1 MKTPFVNAFGIAKKD
16 IVCLSGAGGKTSLL
30 YRLAQEAK
38 ALGYRVLVTTTTHL
52 LMPTVDQ
59 YDALDLTGRLFSDRE
74 RLAPGIYIGVTGE
87 PRAAKVSGVAEYIL
101 ADQAERFDL
110 ILIEADG
117 AARKPLK
124 GWKTTEPVIPEFA
137 TVTIGVLDIQT
148 IGQTVCEDLVH
159 RPELFCAIT
168 GAEPGERVSHDHLGR
183 LVCHQHGLF
192 QYARGRRFL
201 FINKAESEAL
211 LTTARELAR
220 SVPIAAV
227 IGSLLRGEIY
237 AAS

>member
-1 MKTPFVNAFGIAKKD
+1 MKTSFVNAFRIAKKD

-30 YRLAQEAK
+30 YRLAQEAR
-38 ALGYRVLVTTTTHL
+38 ALEYRVLVTTTTHL
-52 LMPTVDQ
+52 QMPTSDQ

-74 RLAPGIYIGVTGE
+74 RLAPGIYVGVTGE
-87 PRAAKVSGVAEYIL
+87 PQAAKVSGVAEYIL
-101 ADQAERFDL
+101 ADRAERFDL

-137 TVTIGVLDIQT
+137 TLTIGVLDIQT
-148 IGQTVCEDLVH
+148 LGKIISEGLVH
-159 RPELFCAIT
+159 RPELFCRIT
-168 GAEPGERVSHDHLGR
+168 GAHLGERVSQDHLGR

-192 QYARGRRFL
+192 QYAQGRRFL

-211 LTTARELAR
+211 LSAASALAR
-220 SVPIAAV
+220 SVPIATV
-227 IGSLLRGEIY
+227 IGSLFQGEIY